1 MAAFPK
7 MTLTN
12 AGVALQTKVLAGA
25 ALAFTRIG
33 LGDGQLNGQPVSP
46 LTDLIHQTASVQVSQ
61 KKIIGTN
68 TCQVAGFFSNADITT
83 GFQWRETGVFAT
95 DPDDGEILYAYANA
109 GDAGDYIPTVEDTR
123 IEKYIYCSITVTNA
137 DSVTITIPASD
148 SFIPETDKGA
158 AGGVA
163 PLDENAKIPEEYLPA
178 IIPEGAVTID
188 GGGEITPPTSA
199 EGGPYEIIMTEDEGD
214 PLPAEDVSYDNETS
228 GLTSN
233 TVQGALD
240 ELAQGL
246 KNGTITSVTATAT
259 AAGWSGDIPVQ
270 TINVAGMTA
279 TSIAWVGL
287 PETATSQQRDA
298 ARKAVM
304 SPTAQGAGTITLTCD
319 GVKPTVDIPIIV
331 YLSGGAN

>member
-7 MTLTN
+7 MVLTN
-12 AGVALQTKVLAGA
+12 AGIALQTRVLAGA
-25 ALAFTRIG
+25 TLAFTRIG
-33 LGDGQLNGQPVSP
+33 LGDGQLNGQPISP
-46 LTDLIHQTASVQVSQ
+46 LTNLIHQTASVEISQ

-95 DPDDGEILYAYANA
+95 DPDVGEILYAYANA

-123 IEKYIYCSITVTNA
+123 IEKHIYCSITVTNA
-137 DSVTITIPASD
+137 ESVTITIPASD

-178 IIPEGAVTID
+178 VIPENVVTIPD
-188 GGGEITPPTSA
+188 GGSITPPTAA

-214 PLPAEDVSYDNETS
+214 PLPAEDVSFDNETS
-228 GLTSN
+228 GLTAT

-246 KNGTITSVTATAT
+246 KDGTITSVTATAT

-287 PETATSQQRDA
+287 PETATAQQRDA

-304 SPTAQGAGTITLTCD
+304 SPTALGTNSITLTCD
-319 GVKPTVDIPIIV
+319 GVKPTVDLPILI
-331 YLSGGAN
+331 YISGGAN